1 MRRGGDAMT
10 TPKQSILI
18 MLVEDDEGH
27 LLLIRENLRAGGIV
41 NDVIE
46 MHDGQ
51 QALDYLFRRGQYQ
64 DPAKSPRPGLIL
76 LDIKMPKVDGFSV
89 LEHVKADPQLRLI
102 PVLMLT
108 STDDQVEV
116 NRCYT
121 LGANSYVVKPIRYEE
136 FQERVKAL
144 GLFLDIVRFPE

>member
-1 MRRGGDAMT
+1 MGTLR
-10 TPKQSILI
+10 QSILI

-27 LLLIRENLRAGGIV
+27 QVLIRENLRAGGVV
-41 NDVIE
+41 NDVIH
-46 MHDGQ
+46 MRDGQ
-51 QALDYLFRRGQYQ
+51 EALDYLMRRGKWQ

-76 LDIKMPKVDGFSV
+76 LDIKMPKMDGFSV
-89 LEHVKADPQLRLI
+89 LEKVKADPQLRLI

-121 LGANSYVVKPIRYEE
+121 LGANSYVVKPISYDA

-144 GLFLDIVRFPE
+144 GFFLDIVRFPE

>member
-1 MRRGGDAMT
+1 MM
-10 TPKQSILI
+10 PKQSVLI

-27 LLLIRENLRAGGIV
+27 MLLIRENLRAAGIV
-41 NDVIE
+41 NELIE
-46 MHDGQ
+46 MSDGQ
-51 QALDYLFRRGQYQ
+51 QAMDYLSRRGPYQ

-76 LDIKMPKVDGFSV
+76 LDIKMPKVDGFAL
-89 LEHVKADPQLRLI
+89 LESIKHDPQLRMI

-108 STDDQVEV
+108 STDDQVEI

-136 FQERVKAL
+136 FQERIKAL
-144 GLFLDIVRFPE
+144 GLFLDIVRFPD

>member
-1 MRRGGDAMT
+1 MS
-10 TPKQSILI
+10 TPKQSVIL
-18 MLVEDDEGH
+18 MLVEDDDGH
-27 LLLIRENLRAGGIV
+27 RLLIRENLRAGGIV
-41 NDVIE
+41 NEILE
-46 MHDGQ
+46 MRDGQ
-51 QALDYLFRRGQYQ
+51 QAVDYLTRRGQYQ

-76 LDIKMPKVDGFSV
+76 LDIKMPKMDGYAV
-89 LEHVKADPQLRLI
+89 LEKIKADPQLRLI

-121 LGANSYVVKPIRYEE
+121 LGANGYVVKPIQYEA
-136 FQERVKAL
+136 FQERIKAL

>member
-1 MRRGGDAMT
+1 MGTLR
-10 TPKQSILI
+10 QSVLI

-27 LLLIRENLRAGGIV
+27 QGLIKENLRAGGIV
-41 NDVIE
+41 NDVVQ
-46 MHDGQ
+46 MRDGQ
-51 QALDYLFRRGQYQ
+51 EALDYLMRRGQWQ

-76 LDIKMPKVDGFSV
+76 LDIKMPKMDGFAV
-89 LEHVKADPQLRLI
+89 LEKVKADSQLRLI

-108 STDDQVEV
+108 STDDQVEI

-121 LGANSYVVKPIRYEE
+121 LGANSYVIKPVSYDA

-144 GLFLDIVRFPE
+144 GLFLDIVQFPE

>member
-1 MRRGGDAMT
+1 MT
-10 TPKQSILI
+10 TPKQSIII

-51 QALDYLFRRGQYQ
+51 QALDYLFRRGQHQ

-89 LEHVKADPQLRLI
+89 LEHVKADSQLRLI

-108 STDDQVEV
+108 STDDQAEV

-121 LGANSYVVKPIRYEE
+121 LGANSYVVKPIRYED
-136 FQERVKAL
+136 FQARVKAL

>member
-1 MRRGGDAMT
+1 MA
-10 TPKQSILI
+10 TPRQSVLI

-27 LLLIRENLRAGGIV
+27 QLLIKESLRAGGII
-41 NDVIE
+41 NDLIE
-46 MHDGQ
+46 MRDGQ
-51 QALDYLFRRGQYQ
+51 DALDYLMRRGQWQ

-76 LDIKMPKVDGFSV
+76 LDIKMPKMDGFTV
-89 LEHVKADPQLRLI
+89 LERVKAEPQLRLI

-108 STDDQVEV
+108 STDNQTEV
-116 NRCYT
+116 NRCYH
-121 LGANSYVVKPIRYEE
+121 LGANSYIVKPIRYEE